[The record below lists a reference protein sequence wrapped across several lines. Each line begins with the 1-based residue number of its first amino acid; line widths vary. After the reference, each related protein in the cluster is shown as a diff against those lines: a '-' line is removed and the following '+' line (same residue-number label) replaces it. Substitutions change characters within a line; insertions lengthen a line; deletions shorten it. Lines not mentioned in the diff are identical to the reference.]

1 MQFANISE
9 FKSKLAACWK
19 IWVDDDSENS
29 ENTKIATTKKTKT
42 KTKKQISSD
51 SSKATSN
58 VSLYFYWH

>member
-1 MQFANISE
+1 MQFAKISE

-29 ENTKIATTKKTKT
+29 ENTKIATKKKTN
-42 KTKKQISSD
+42 TKKQISSD

-58 VSLYFYWH
+58 VSLYF